1 MLFRSLIPGCTARFQ
16 CRTAFRYDG
25 GDHVIFVGEVLAYDR
40 SDEPPLVY
48 QAGQYAIAARKP
60 RQEVRL
66 GATPPPECSYTED
79 LLGYLLGRSH
89 YQMLFA
95 LRRLLASHALDEPAF
110 FILSTLSVRD
120 RLTLDELNAIPGV
133 TAKPDVATADFVYNH
148 TMIRVKDLT
157 KSLDFYTRVLGFTLL
172 EKKDF
177 PDAEFSLY
185 FLALINDKSQIPADP
200 AARHQWRKSIPG
212 VLELTYNYG
221 TEKDPE
227 FSYHSGNSDPRGF
240 GHLCVSVPDIK
251 AACQR
256 FEDLGVD
263 FQKRLTDGRMRDIA
277 FIKDPDGYWV
287 EIIQFTE
294 VI

>member
-1 MLFRSLIPGCTARFQ
+1 MQIRPFSTDPIP
-16 CRTAFRYDG
+16 
-25 GDHVIFVGEVLAYDR
+25 
-40 SDEPPLVY
+40 
-48 QAGQYAIAARKP
+48 
-60 RQEVRL
+60 
-66 GATPPPECSYTED
+66 
-79 LLGYLLGRSH
+79 YL
-89 YQMLFA
+89 M
-95 LRRLLASHALDEPAF
+95 ENPM
-110 FILSTLSVRD
+110 
-120 RLTLDELNAIPGV
+120 TLDELNAIPGV
-133 TAKPDVATADFVYNH
+133 TAKPDAATADFVYNH
-148 TMIRVKDLT
+148 TMIRVKDLQ

-185 FLALINDKSQIPADP
+185 FLALINDKSQIPTDP

-212 VLELTYNYG
+212 ILELTYNYG

-227 FSYHSGNSDPRGF
+227 FAYHSGNSDPRGF

>member
-1 MLFRSLIPGCTARFQ
+1 MAQVDPRR
-16 CRTAFRYDG
+16 
-25 GDHVIFVGEVLAYDR
+25 
-40 SDEPPLVY
+40 
-48 QAGQYAIAARKP
+48 AGA
-60 RQEVRL
+60 
-66 GATPPPECSYTED
+66 D
-79 LLGYLLGRSH
+79 L
-89 YQMLFA
+89 
-95 LRRLLASHALDEPAF
+95 
-110 FILSTLSVRD
+110 
-120 RLTLDELNAIPGV
+120 
-133 TAKPDVATADFVYNH
+133 
-148 TMIRVKDLT
+148 
-157 KSLDFYTRVLGFTLL
+157 
-172 EKKDF
+172 
-177 PDAEFSLY
+177 
-185 FLALINDKSQIPADP
+185 
-200 AARHQWRKSIPG
+200 
-212 VLELTYNYG
+212 NYG

>member
-1 MLFRSLIPGCTARFQ
+1 MQIRPFSADPIP
-16 CRTAFRYDG
+16 
-25 GDHVIFVGEVLAYDR
+25 
-40 SDEPPLVY
+40 
-48 QAGQYAIAARKP
+48 
-60 RQEVRL
+60 
-66 GATPPPECSYTED
+66 
-79 LLGYLLGRSH
+79 YL
-89 YQMLFA
+89 M
-95 LRRLLASHALDEPAF
+95 ENPM
-110 FILSTLSVRD
+110 
-120 RLTLDELNAIPGV
+120 TLDELNAIPGV
-133 TAKPDVATADFVYNH
+133 TAKPDAATADFVYNH
-148 TMIRVKDLT
+148 TMIRVKDLQ

-185 FLALINDKSQIPADP
+185 FLALINDKSQIPTDP

-221 TEKDPE
+221 TEKAPE

-256 FEDLGVD
+256 FEELGVD

-277 FIKDPDGYWV
+277 FIKEPDGYWV

>member
-1 MLFRSLIPGCTARFQ
+1 M
-16 CRTAFRYDG
+16 
-25 GDHVIFVGEVLAYDR
+25 
-40 SDEPPLVY
+40 
-48 QAGQYAIAARKP
+48 
-60 RQEVRL
+60 
-66 GATPPPECSYTED
+66 
-79 LLGYLLGRSH
+79 
-89 YQMLFA
+89 
-95 LRRLLASHALDEPAF
+95 
-110 FILSTLSVRD
+110 
-120 RLTLDELNAIPGV
+120 TLDELNAIPGV
-133 TAKPDVATADFVYNH
+133 TAKPDAATADFVYNH
-148 TMIRVKDLT
+148 TMIRVKDLQ

-177 PDAEFSLY
+177 PDAEISLY
-185 FLALINDKSQIPADP
+185 FLALINDKSQIPPDP

-212 VLELTYNYG
+212 ILELTYNYG

>member
-1 MLFRSLIPGCTARFQ
+1 MQIRPFSTDPIP
-16 CRTAFRYDG
+16 
-25 GDHVIFVGEVLAYDR
+25 
-40 SDEPPLVY
+40 
-48 QAGQYAIAARKP
+48 
-60 RQEVRL
+60 
-66 GATPPPECSYTED
+66 
-79 LLGYLLGRSH
+79 YL
-89 YQMLFA
+89 M
-95 LRRLLASHALDEPAF
+95 ENPM
-110 FILSTLSVRD
+110 
-120 RLTLDELNAIPGV
+120 TLDELNAIPGV

-148 TMIRVKDLT
+148 TMIRVKDLQ

-177 PDAEFSLY
+177 PEAEFSLY

>member
-1 MLFRSLIPGCTARFQ
+1 MQIRPFSADPIP
-16 CRTAFRYDG
+16 YPM
-25 GDHVIFVGEVLAYDR
+25 EN
-40 SDEPPLVY
+40 P
-48 QAGQYAIAARKP
+48 
-60 RQEVRL
+60 
-66 GATPPPECSYTED
+66 
-79 LLGYLLGRSH
+79 
-89 YQMLFA
+89 M
-95 LRRLLASHALDEPAF
+95 
-110 FILSTLSVRD
+110 
-120 RLTLDELNAIPGV
+120 TLDELNAIPGV
-133 TAKPDVATADFVYNH
+133 TAKPDAATADFVYNH
-148 TMIRVKDLT
+148 TMIRVKDLQ

-185 FLALINDKSQIPADP
+185 FLALINDKSQIPTDP